1 LRSVV
6 LANQKGGVGKTTTAV
21 HLAHGLAMTGL
32 KVALFDLDPQANAT
46 VALQG
51 MEGADRA
58 EEGSFLRR
66 ILPDLWLLPSPGE
79 SAPLG
84 RFASV
89 DVARLRQLVAS
100 LPQDGFHWLVVDCP
114 PRMDQ
119 WGWAGLQICD
129 EVIVPVQTEFFAMHG
144 LSQMLTTLESASN
157 EIAGSARLLGIL
169 PTMVDVREPVACEV
183 LEDLR
188 RNLGS
193 RVFQT
198 MILRDVHLVEASS
211 HGRTVFGHS
220 PRSKGALCYGE
231 LVREV
236 IHGGSSLG

>member
-1 LRSVV
+1 LRSVA

-46 VALQG
+46 VSLQG
-51 MEGADRA
+51 MESGQDLDG
-58 EEGSFLRR
+58 GSFLRH
-66 ILPDLWLLPSPGE
+66 IFPDLWLLPSPGE
-79 SAPLG
+79 SGPVD

-89 DVARLRQLVAS
+89 DIARLRQLVAG
-100 LPQDGFHWLVVDCP
+100 LPLDGFQWLVVDCP

-119 WGWAGLQICD
+119 WGWAGLQICG
-129 EVIVPVQTEFFAMHG
+129 EVIVPVQADFFAMHG
-144 LSQMLTTLESASN
+144 LSQMLKTLDSASH
-157 EIAGSARLLGIL
+157 EFKGSAKLLGVL
-169 PTMVDVREPVACEV
+169 PTMVDVCEPIAREV

-188 RNLGS
+188 RNLGD
-193 RVFQT
+193 RVFQSV
-198 MILRDVHLVEASS
+198 ILRDLQLVEASS
-211 HGRTVFGHS
+211 HGRTVFAYN

-231 LVREV
+231 LIREV